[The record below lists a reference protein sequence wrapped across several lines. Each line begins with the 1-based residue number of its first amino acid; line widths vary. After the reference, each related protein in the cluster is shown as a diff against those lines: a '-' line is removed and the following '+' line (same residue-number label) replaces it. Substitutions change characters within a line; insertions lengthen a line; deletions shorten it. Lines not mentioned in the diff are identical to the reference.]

1 MDNLLSKNENN
12 TSSSTTNVIKQSS
25 FICSQ
30 CSKSFSS
37 KGNLKNHIITIHQKI
52 RPYKCPYNNCNKAY
66 STSSRLEI
74 HKRTHIGIKPFKCMI
89 CGKRFNEKGNLK
101 THQIFHSAE
110 RPFKC
115 KYCEKTYK
123 TNCHLKEH
131 IEINHLN
138 IKKFKCSI
146 CKCSFGRHST
156 LLIHLRT
163 HGKKNIEDNSVSTN
177 QISNEQNTN
186 EIIVNNSHCDFNFSN
201 VDINNNNIDD
211 FIVHD
216 EESDINI
223 SF

>member
-1 MDNLLSKNENN
+1 M
-12 TSSSTTNVIKQSS
+12 V
-25 FICSQ
+25 
-30 CSKSFSS
+30 
-37 KGNLKNHIITIHQKI
+37 
-52 RPYKCPYNNCNKAY
+52 
-66 STSSRLEI
+66 
-74 HKRTHIGIKPFKCMI
+74 

-156 LLIHLRT
+156 LLIHSRT

-177 QISNEQNTN
+177 QISNNIHNTN
-186 EIIVNNSHCDFNFSN
+186 EFI
-201 VDINNNNIDD
+201 INNW
-211 FIVHD
+211 
-216 EESDINI
+216 ELLDITINDLI
-223 SF
+223 NKYNPFFDYKLQ

>member
-1 MDNLLSKNENN
+1 MESNQV
-12 TSSSTTNVIKQSS
+12 TKQ
-25 FICSQ
+25 ICPL
-30 CSKSFSS
+30 CSKLFSTN
-37 KGNLKNHIITIHQKI
+37 GNLKNHIMTIHKNI
-52 RPYKCPYNNCNKAY
+52 RPYKCSYTGCNKEY
-66 STSSRLEI
+66 SNKSRLEVHI
-74 HKRTHIGIKPFKCMI
+74 RTHTGARPYVCTI
-89 CGKRFNEKGNLK
+89 CSKSFNEKGNLK

-156 LLIHLRT
+156 LLIHSRT

-177 QISNEQNTN
+177 QISNNIHNTN
-186 EIIVNNSHCDFNFSN
+186 EFIINNNSHCDFNFSN
-201 VDINNNNIDD
+201 VDINTNNIDD
-211 FIVHD
+211 FLVHD
-216 EESDINI
+216 DESDITI